1 MPWLAMFDDDVC
13 NTNPC
18 FSLNCQIAVQKYI
31 DYYPAFELSRECK
44 FVKVSALYFCWP
56 HL

>member
-1 MPWLAMFDDDVC
+1 MFDDDAW
-13 NTNPC
+13 NINPC

-44 FVKVSALYFCWP
+44 FVKVSARAHVKYRVRMI
-56 HL
+56 